1 MNDQKKI
8 LLQVSLPNYV
18 VDWIDLSAE
27 KKVLKRG
34 PTCRLVLIEVLS
46 TINETELPKLQFV
59 FCHKMNFP
67 TMIVAFEI
75 TKQMNEK
82 LLNLCKYIPVS
93 KKKLAEILICQKFE
107 SSREV

>member
-1 MNDQKKI
+1 VNDQKKI
-8 LLQVSLPNYV
+8 FLQVSLPDYV
-18 VDWIDLSAE
+18 VDWIDLNAE

-34 PTCRLVLIEVLS
+34 PTCRLVLIEALS
-46 TINETELPKLQFV
+46 NIDENELPKFQFV
-59 FCHKMNFP
+59 FSHKVNLP
-67 TMIVAFEI
+67 TTIVAFEI

-93 KKKLAEILICQKFE
+93 KKKLAEILICQKYE